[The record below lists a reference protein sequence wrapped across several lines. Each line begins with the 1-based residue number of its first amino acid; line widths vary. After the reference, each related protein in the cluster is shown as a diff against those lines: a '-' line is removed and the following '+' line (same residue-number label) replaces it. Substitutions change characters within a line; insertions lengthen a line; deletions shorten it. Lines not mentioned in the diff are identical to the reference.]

1 MAKKQE
7 TNDYSELESPQDFNP
22 FDEQVVQREY
32 TKPNVSFDP
41 NSVTH
46 IPEPVFQRPNL
57 DELQEEEMADD
68 DEGDKGKTPPKSS
81 RSRVSSD
88 VDTSNPFKGEKVKS
102 TRSEA
107 ANLADMS
114 IGVYRA
120 AHLFA
125 AKKLTF
131 SEAEMVQKAVKG
143 EWNLDVQIPVSQTV
157 FISVQD
163 YVNQYNDD
171 INKVLVVDED
181 FVKEVRPLLIEVLQE
196 QGLGM
201 TPMQSLLLA
210 VSKDVGT
217 KGIEIYRTRKQFTQS
232 LILMTEMYNK
242 QMGGNFNPTANNG
255 PVKTTQTPSAKPTET
270 KREPPPEAVRPT
282 PRMSVVTPSEDV
294 ISNEIFGDL
303 DLARAE
309 DVDQEMILQKLQ
321 AQEHSTTMHEDME
334 DQISVTPQPP
344 TTMHED
350 MEDQIS
356 VPQKEAEPE
365 KKKRKRGRPRKTQAS
380 IKEAEDS
387 EIQLNINDLDM
398 DNISEPEER

>member
-1 MAKKQE
+1 MLKKQE
-7 TNDYSELESPQDFNP
+7 INDYSELESPQDFNP

-32 TKPNVSFDP
+32 TKPSVSFDP

-57 DELQEEEMADD
+57 DKLQEEEMAEDN
-68 DEGDKGKTPPKSS
+68 EGDTIKTSPKSS
-81 RSRVSSD
+81 KSRVNSD
-88 VDTSNPFKGEKVKS
+88 VDTSNPFKGENVKS

-163 YVNQYNDD
+163 YVQQYNDD

-181 FVKEVRPLLIEVLQE
+181 FVREVRPLLIEVLQE

-210 VSKDVGT
+210 VGKDVGT

-242 QMGGNFNPTANNG
+242 QMGWNFNPTANNG
-255 PVKTTQTPSAKPTET
+255 PVNPTQPIQPTEPT
-270 KREPPPEAVRPT
+270 PEPVEPVRPNS
-282 PRMSVVTPSEDV
+282 PASVVTPSEDV

-321 AQEHSTTMHEDME
+321 AQE
-334 DQISVTPQPP
+334 PP

-350 MEDQIS
+350 MEDEIN
-356 VPQKEAEPE
+356 VPVKEAEPE
-365 KKKRKRGRPRKTQAS
+365 KKKRKRGRPKKIQTT
-380 IKEAEDS
+380 IKEPEVS
-387 EIQLNINDLDM
+387 EIELKINDLDM
-398 DNISEPEER
+398 DNIFEPEER